1 MPKTFHD
8 LHAQLIR
15 EASSNKDGDS
25 DATVLEGIIV
35 DVINRGKTEIS
46 DSKVADGTVAGAI
59 AVGKEVIYRLRAKKW
74 KCNSASRA
82 QRGTISKNW
91 QIAYGDA
98 DANTTPK
105 TDILVD
111 GKQVSVKK
119 GPGQLMSGTVAETKA
134 TFWAALGDTALKGD
148 GDILTHKT
156 TVAIDK
162 CLAKMQEVLPAQW
175 KDTKSGKVVVN
186 PRAGQSIAKFKGKG
200 TVAQLQAKPDK
211 DLVFN
216 YIDQLQAQLTEL
228 FDEAFERNPEL
239 KVAFVKEAMTGE
251 HKFVPG
257 SPAIAKYLLST
268 SKTGTEAVA
277 HTITYQYIK
286 ALAPKCEV
294 AFSFKTGSI
303 KNKTAV
309 LGARNY
315 VSVLRVNANT
325 SQTALPIVKGLLSK
339 QKQSKNVYAQLKTLE
354 DKLKKTTL
362 TPLEIS
368 RMKGY
373 KEFLG
378 FKAQDARNLIY
389 PQNPEDRLDPLT
401 IKKVIELLGKTSP
414 RLAKWV
420 ESGGAGNLPENF
432 APTNLNTL
440 TESMVE
446 LYEQELITEQ
456 ELVEGMIDWLG
467 ALKNTLTNNA
477 TVAMA
482 FGLRRTENMGSN
494 LKNIADKF
502 GIEVDVQVGKNPIDW
517 HSISKGFAQ
526 Q

>member
-8 LHAQLIR
+8 LQIQLLR
-15 EASSNKDGDS
+15 EASSNEGGDS

-35 DVINRGKTEIS
+35 DVINTGTTKKK
-46 DSKVADGTVAGAI
+46 DSKVADGTVVGAI
-59 AVGKEVIYRLRAKKW
+59 AVGKEVVSRLRAKGW
-74 KCNSASRA
+74 SCTSASLA
-82 QRGTISKNW
+82 DRGTISKNW
-91 QIAYGDA
+91 QIAYGDT

-111 GKQVSVKK
+111 GKQVSIKK
-119 GPGQLMSGTVAETKA
+119 GPGQLMSGTLKETRA
-134 TFWAALGDTALKGD
+134 TFWAAIGDVALKGD
-148 GDILTHKT
+148 GDILTNKT
-156 TVAIDK
+156 TVAIEK
-162 CLAKMQEVLPAQW
+162 CIAKMQRKLPP
-175 KDTKSGKVVVN
+175 KITINGKLVDN
-186 PRAGQSIAKFKGKG
+186 PLADQSMAKFKGKG
-200 TVAQLQAKPDK
+200 TVTQLQKSNK

-216 YIDQLQAQLTEL
+216 YIDELQLELTKL

-257 SPAIAKYLLST
+257 SKAIAKYLLST
-268 SKTGTEAVA
+268 SKTGTEAVT
-277 HTITYQYIK
+277 HTITSQFIK
-286 ALAPKCEV
+286 VVASRSEV
-294 AFSFKTGSI
+294 ACRFKTGSI

-309 LGARNY
+309 LGARNFDTS
-315 VSVLRVNANT
+315 VSINVDT
-325 SQTALPIVKGLLSK
+325 SETAPPIVKGLLSK
-339 QKQSKNVYAQLKTLE
+339 QKQSKNVYAQLKTLQ
-354 DKLKKTTL
+354 DKLKTTTL

-368 RMKGY
+368 RMDGY
-373 KEFLG
+373 QKFLE
-378 FKAQDARNLIY
+378 FKAKDARNLIY
-389 PQNPEDRLDPLT
+389 PQNSEDRLDPLT

-420 ESGGAGNLPENF
+420 ESGGAGNLPESF

-467 ALKNTLTNNA
+467 AISNTLTNNA

-482 FGLRRTENMGSN
+482 FGLRRTENMGSD
-494 LKNIADKF
+494 LKNMADKF
-502 GIEVDVQVGKNPIDW
+502 GIEVDVVVGKNDIDW

>member
-15 EASSNKDGDS
+15 EASSNEEGES
-25 DATVLEGIIV
+25 DATMLEGIIV
-35 DVINRGKTEIS
+35 DVINRGTTEIS

-59 AVGKEVIYRLRAKKW
+59 AVGKEVIYRLRAKDW

-216 YIDQLQAQLTEL
+216 YIDELQAQLTEL

-339 QKQSKNVYAQLKTLE
+339 QKQSKDVYN
-354 DKLKKTTL
+354 KLKKL
-362 TPLEIS
+362 QDKLNKTPLEIE
-368 RMKGY
+368 KITWCN
-373 KEFLG
+373 KQLQ
-378 FKAQDARNLIY
+378 FKARDAKNLIY

-432 APTNLNTL
+432 ASTNLNTL

-467 ALKNTLTNNA
+467 AISNTLTNNA

-502 GIEVDVQVGKNPIDW
+502 GIEVNVVVGKNDIDW

>member
-8 LHAQLIR
+8 LHKELR
-15 EASSNKDGDS
+15 EASSNEDGDS

-35 DVINRGKTEIS
+35 DVINKGYTKIS

-59 AVGKEVIYRLRAKKW
+59 AVGKEVIYRLRAKDW
-74 KCNSASRA
+74 KCNRASLA
-82 QRGTISKNW
+82 PRGTISKNW

-111 GKQVSVKK
+111 GKQVSIKK

-134 TFWAALGDTALKGD
+134 TFWAAIGDSALKGD

-156 TVAIDK
+156 TVAIEK
-162 CLAKMQEVLPAQW
+162 CLAKMQEALPAQW
-175 KDTKSGKVVVN
+175 KDTKSGKVVDN

-200 TVAQLQAKPDK
+200 TVKQLQAKPDK

-325 SQTALPIVKGLLSK
+325 SQTALPIVKELVRLHKKSVNF
-339 QKQSKNVYAQLKTLE
+339 QAEINNLN
-354 DKLKKTTL
+354 KKTTPNSEAVRGKKNL
-362 TPLEIS
+362 IVQQ
-368 RMKGY
+368 
-373 KEFLG
+373 
-378 FKAQDARNLIY
+378 ANDARNLIY

-401 IKKVIELLGKTSP
+401 IKKVIELLKKTSP

-420 ESGGAGNLPENF
+420 ELGGAGNLPESF
-432 APTNLNTL
+432 TPTNLNTL
-440 TESMVE
+440 TESMVG

-467 ALKNTLTNNA
+467 AISNTLTNNA

-502 GIEVDVQVGKNPIDW
+502 GIEVNVVVGKNDIDW